1 MVTNMLKHLLFAF
14 LCLFPIALM
23 FTDIGEKNNYFENF
37 LPLHTF
43 LETQAIILSAMIF
56 GVGWISRKQRDSS
69 SFIIASVF
77 LLIAVFDFIHT
88 ISFTGMPQFINE
100 NNQNKDLWFWVTA
113 RFCAAFTLFVVS
125 LPFLKIEL
133 SESQSKKFLSFI
145 VFLVFSLSYFFIF
158 DQQYLPD
165 LFIANVG
172 LTPFKKNIEYVCIIL
187 SFITAILFLFKTNN
201 NITEDKYILF
211 KASLLMGL
219 TELFFTAYPTKYGIF
234 NILGHIYKIIAY
246 LYLYR
251 SLVIS
256 VIESPYLK
264 ISNINKELDLSIK
277 ASKVGFFHWNLN
289 DDSVFYSDIFL
300 EQLGYKRNE
309 ACNHINFLKSNLNK
323 EELISFEE
331 KLDLYIK
338 SQPSV
343 NFEYEYKLTRKDKSI
358 AYILL
363 KGILTEEKNQKIF
376 IGTHFDISDIKK
388 NEDKIYSLANFD
400 SLTGLANR
408 PLLEKNID
416 NLIINYNSSNK
427 SFAVLFIDLDHFKN
441 VNDSLGHQIGD
452 QVLYEVSQ
460 RILNI
465 LSNKNFVSRFGGDE
479 FIVVIL
485 NDDLSEEQYIQ
496 YVKEKAFNIIESISK
511 PYFINGNEIT
521 LTSSIGASLFPQNS
535 TNFSE
540 LSKFADIA
548 MYQAKNKGR
557 NNFEF
562 FNLEMNQLLTYNYK
576 LQNHLHHAIIKNELF
591 LCYQP
596 QYEIINVSTPKLV
609 GFEALIR
616 WQNNELGNIPPNV
629 FIPIAE
635 KTGLIINIGNWI
647 IEQACQQIEK
657 WQKEKINLVPISIN
671 LSALQFNQSN
681 FIDMLKQNLT
691 KYDIN
696 PELIHIELTETIMMQ
711 EPERSKD
718 VITEMNKLGLKL
730 IIDDFGTGY
739 SSLSYL
745 KYFNIYQLKIDQSF
759 IKNIHLNGADAS
771 IIKAIIN
778 LSKTLNFKVIAE
790 GVETSEELE
799 FLHQNGCEEI
809 QGYLLGKPLL
819 PDSAKNLMITNEH
832 E

>member
-1 MVTNMLKHLLFAF
+1 MVTHMLKHLLFGF

-23 FTDIGEKNNYFENF
+23 FTNIGEVNNYFENF

-43 LETQAIILSAMIF
+43 LETTSIILSAMIF

-77 LLIAVFDFIHT
+77 LLIAIFDFIHT
-88 ISFTGMPQFINE
+88 ISFTGMPAFINE

-113 RFCAAFTLFVVS
+113 RFFAAFTLLIVS

-133 SESQSKKFLSFI
+133 SEYQSKKFLLFI
-145 VFLVFSLSYFFIF
+145 VFLIISLSYLFIF
-158 DQQYLPD
+158 EQQYLPD
-165 LFIANVG
+165 LFIQNIG
-172 LTPFKKNIEYVCIIL
+172 LTPFKKNIEYICILL
-187 SFITAILFLFKTNN
+187 SFITAILFLFKKNN
-201 NITEDKYILF
+201 HITEDNYILF

-264 ISNINKELDLSIK
+264 ITNINKELDLSIK

-289 DDSVFYSDIFL
+289 NDTVFYSDIFL

-309 ACNHINFLKSNLNK
+309 VINNLNFLKSVINEECNINFQKDLNLYLN
-323 EELISFEE
+323 SNPPF
-331 KLDLYIK
+331 
-338 SQPSV
+338 
-343 NFEYEYKLTRKDKSI
+343 NFEYEYKLKRKDKSI

-427 SFAVLFIDLDHFKN
+427 SFVVLFIDLDHFKN

-819 PDSAKNLMITNEH
+819 PNEAMSLMFHLE
-832 E
+832 